1 MTGGRAGRNRL
12 GPHALIPAGPATIN
26 PGEGMFRRS
35 LLGAGALFALPSPTR
50 AQPAWPSQPVRLVVP
65 FAAGG
70 PTDIPARLFAD
81 RMSEFLPNR
90 VIVENRTGAG
100 VVVGTE
106 VVAQAPKDGQ
116 TLLYTTVAHASLRAL
131 FPRLPFDM
139 ADLTP
144 VALVGV
150 IPVVITVNKDFPAR
164 DLKELQARLRA
175 DRQGLDYAS
184 AGNGSALHLATEL
197 MLRRM
202 GVSANHVPYRGTAAA
217 MPDVLNGTVP
227 LIVDVATSALPF
239 IKRGETRA
247 LAVMDTRRLPQLPDV
262 PTTEEAGFGD
272 LVAYTWHMV
281 LAPTGTPAPVIEAVN
296 AAFNRAAAEPAVQ
309 QRLSDLAMRLVTDS
323 TPASATAWLR
333 DETAKWEGL
342 IRAANIRVD

>member
-1 MTGGRAGRNRL
+1 MNRR
-12 GPHALIPAGPATIN
+12 T
-26 PGEGMFRRS
+26 F
-35 LLGAGALFALPSPTR
+35 LGAGAALALPAIAH
-50 AQPAWPSQPVRLVVP
+50 AQGTWPSQPVRMIVP
-65 FAAGG
+65 FAPGG

-81 RMSEFLPNR
+81 RMGEFLPNR
-90 VIVENRTGAG
+90 IVVENRTGAG

-106 VVAQAPKDGQ
+106 AVAKAPKDGL
-116 TLLYTTVAHASLRAL
+116 TLLYTTVAHASLRVL

-150 IPVVITVNKDFPAR
+150 IPMVITVNKDFPAR
-164 DLKELQARLRA
+164 NLQELQAQLRQA
-175 DRQGLDYAS
+175 RGGLDYAS
-184 AGNGSALHLATEL
+184 SGNGGALHLAAEL

-202 GVSANHVPYRGTAAA
+202 GVPGNHIPYRGTAAA
-217 MPDVLNGTVP
+217 MPDVLNGTIP
-227 LIVDVATSALPF
+227 IIVDVATSAIPF
-239 IKRGETRA
+239 IQRGETRA

-272 LVAYTWHMV
+272 LIAYTWHMV
-281 LAPTGTPAPVIEAVN
+281 FAPTGTPAPIIAAAN

-323 TPASATAWLR
+323 TPATSADWLR

-342 IRAANIRVD
+342 VRAANIQVD

>member
-1 MTGGRAGRNRL
+1 
-12 GPHALIPAGPATIN
+12 
-26 PGEGMFRRS
+26 MFRRTF
-35 LLGAGALFALPSPTR
+35 LGAGAALALPMVAR
-50 AQPAWPSQPVRLVVP
+50 AQGAWPTQPVRMIVP

-90 VIVENRTGAG
+90 IVVENRTGAG

-106 VVAQAPKDGQ
+106 AVAKAPKDGQ

-150 IPVVITVNKDFPAR
+150 IPMVITVNKDFPAR
-164 DLKELQARLRA
+164 NLQELQAQLRQA
-175 DRQGLDYAS
+175 RGGLDYAS
-184 AGNGSALHLATEL
+184 SGNGGALHLATEL

-202 GVSANHVPYRGTAAA
+202 GVSGNHIPYRGTAAA
-217 MPDVLNGTVP
+217 MPDVLNGTIP
-227 LIVDVATSALPF
+227 LIVDVATSAIPF
-239 IKRGETRA
+239 IQKGETRA

-272 LVAYTWHMV
+272 LIAYTWHMV
-281 LAPTGTPAPVIEAVN
+281 LAPTGTPAPILTAVN
-296 AAFNRAAAEPAVQ
+296 ASLNRAASEPAVQ
-309 QRLSDLAMRLVTDS
+309 QRLSDLAMRLITDS
-323 TPASATAWLR
+323 TPASAAEWLR
-333 DETAKWEGL
+333 NETTKWEGL
-342 IRAANIRVD
+342 IRAANIRID